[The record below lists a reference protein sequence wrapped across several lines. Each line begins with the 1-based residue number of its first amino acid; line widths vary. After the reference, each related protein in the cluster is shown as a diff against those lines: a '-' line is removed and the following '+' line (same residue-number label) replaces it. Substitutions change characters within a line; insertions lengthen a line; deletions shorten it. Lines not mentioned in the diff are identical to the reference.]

1 MPPAHAE
8 VTKVALV
15 TDALFSDQGWGTNA
29 YTAATNL
36 SEKYGFELGT
46 AESVAIPDIES
57 TLRDFAEQDYDLII
71 AHGFQWTDPALTVS
85 PDYPDTKIFVF
96 TGYASGPGVASI
108 SPLQQEG
115 TFPLGALAGM
125 LTETNVV
132 GFVGGQ
138 PYPNLINIFEGFKAG
153 AMYTNP
159 DVEVLVSWTDDWDD
173 PAKGNA
179 AAEAQIAQGADI
191 LFHTADTAGQGM
203 IRAAQDHGI
212 YAFGAVLDQNVTLDW
227 ASDTI
232 LTSFVLDIEKSF
244 EMAYTITNEGN
255 FEGVM
260 IEPGIETGPGGPG
273 DGIVYLAPFHE
284 HEGAVPQD
292 VKNNLDAIVADIQ
305 NGHLIIPFTAE
316 FTAAG
321 ESALT
326 VDESVAA
333 TEVASEGKV
342 VVV

>member
-1 MPPAHAE
+1 MIFTIILISNNFSIPFIVLARTKTNSFGVGLLSIVILTAVIGVSLPPAHAE

-46 AESVAIPDIES
+46 AENVAIPDIES
-57 TLRDFAEQDYDLII
+57 TLRDFAERGYDLII

-138 PYPNLINIFEGFKAG
+138 PYPNLINIFEGFKA
-153 AMYTNP
+153 
-159 DVEVLVSWTDDWDD
+159 
-173 PAKGNA
+173 
-179 AAEAQIAQGADI
+179 
-191 LFHTADTAGQGM
+191 
-203 IRAAQDHGI
+203 
-212 YAFGAVLDQNVTLDW
+212 
-227 ASDTI
+227 
-232 LTSFVLDIEKSF
+232 
-244 EMAYTITNEGN
+244 
-255 FEGVM
+255 
-260 IEPGIETGPGGPG
+260 
-273 DGIVYLAPFHE
+273 
-284 HEGAVPQD
+284 
-292 VKNNLDAIVADIQ
+292 
-305 NGHLIIPFTAE
+305 
-316 FTAAG
+316 
-321 ESALT
+321 
-326 VDESVAA
+326 
-333 TEVASEGKV
+333 
-342 VVV
+342 